1 MKRKIIVLALAAMTF
16 ATGAFAGEIY
26 KYVDEQG
33 NIQYGDWPTGADGE
47 ERMAAVY
54 TGTSSSSL
62 TAQAKQRES
71 YVEAREERRAAQ
83 QQEEEAEAQ
92 AALDREERDARCKQS
107 RSRLETYLQANRLYR
122 EDASGEREYLDDAQI
137 MEARR
142 KAEESVKE
150 HCS

>member
-1 MKRKIIVLALAAMTF
+1 MKRKIIVLALAATTF

-33 NIQYGDWPTGADGE
+33 NIQYGDRPTGADGE

-62 TAQAKQRES
+62 TSQAKERES
-71 YVEAREERRAAQ
+71 YMEAREERRAAKKE
-83 QQEEEAEAQ
+83 EEEAQAQ

-122 EDASGEREYLDDAQI
+122 EDASGEREYLNDAQI
-137 MEARR
+137 DEARQ

>member
-1 MKRKIIVLALAAMTF
+1 MKRKIIVLALAAATF

-26 KYVDEQG
+26 KYTDEEG
-33 NIQYGDWPTGADGE
+33 NVQYGDRPTGADGE
-47 ERMAAVY
+47 ERMAVVY

-62 TAQAKQRES
+62 GAQSKQRDS
-71 YVEAREERRAAQ
+71 YMAAREERRAAQ
-83 QQEEEAEAQ
+83 QEEAEAEAQ
-92 AALDREERDARCKQS
+92 AAVEREERASRCKDS

-137 MEARR
+137 MEARQ